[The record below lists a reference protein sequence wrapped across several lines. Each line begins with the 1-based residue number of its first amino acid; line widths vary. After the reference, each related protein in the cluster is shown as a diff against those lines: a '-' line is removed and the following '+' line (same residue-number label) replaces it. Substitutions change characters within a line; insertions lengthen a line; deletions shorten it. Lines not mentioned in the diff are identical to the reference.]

1 MKITDIEDN
10 SLFTELT
17 NEEAANITGGFGF
30 PSFKGVWDA
39 LKQYGEAVAQPFISM
54 GEDALHD
61 PFHFLDHLG
70 QRNDPGDNDSP

>member
-17 NEEAANITGGFGF
+17 DEEAANIAGGFGF
-30 PSFKGVWDA
+30 PSWGDLWDS
-39 LKQYGEAVAQPFISM
+39 LKSYGTAVAQPFIRM
-54 GEDALHD
+54 AEDAFYD

-70 QRNDPGDNDSP
+70 QRNYPEDNN